1 MEKRCPK
8 CKELFVCKRN
18 NIERCHCKEVE
29 LSDKQ
34 KVWIEESFSDCLCNK
49 CLRDIN
55 NNILK

>member
-8 CKELFVCKRN
+8 CKELFVCKHN

-34 KVWIEESFSDCLCNK
+34 KVWIKENYSDCLCNK
-49 CLRDIN
+49 CLRD
-55 NNILK
+55 K